1 MASKTGREL
10 LKDARLR
17 AKALEPEGVHGIVEA
32 SGGRPPVLLDVREG
46 DEWRAGHLPGAV
58 HLPRGYFELQVDEK
72 LPDKD
77 APVIV
82 YCAGGNRSALTAV
95 DLEELGYTD
104 VRHMSKGFS
113 GWRDAGFAVEVP
125 KQWTPEQ
132 RDRYSRHFLL
142 PEVGEAGQQKIA
154 NAKVF
159 VLGAGGLGAP
169 ALYYLAAAGVGTLGI
184 CDFDAVE
191 ASNLQRQIIHSTSRV
206 GVNKAKS
213 ARMTIE
219 ELNPDVD
226 VHTYEER
233 LTADNVDEIVAG
245 YDVIIDAT
253 DNFATRYLLNDA
265 AVRFGKPYIYG
276 SIYRFEG
283 YASVF
288 WPAQD
293 GPCYRCLFREAPPAH
308 LAPSC
313 SEAGVLG
320 VLPGIVGVIQA
331 NEALKIIV
339 GYGEPLVGKQL
350 VFDATASHFD
360 EFRIRRDPD
369 CPTCGVH
376 RDEAISA
383 LGGVACN

>member
-1 MASKTGREL
+1 MAGKTGREL
-10 LKDARLR
+10 LKEARLR
-17 AKALEPEGVHGIVEA
+17 ATALQPAEVQRIVDA
-32 SGGRPPVLLDVREG
+32 GGRAPTLLDVREG

-72 LPDKD
+72 LPDKE
-77 APVIV
+77 APIIV
-82 YCAGGNRSALTAV
+82 YCAGGNRSALTTI
-95 DLEELGYTD
+95 DLEELGYTN
-104 VRHMSKGFS
+104 VRHMSGGYS
-113 GWRDAGFAVEVP
+113 GWRDAGLPVEVP
-125 KQWTPEQ
+125 KQWTPDQ
-132 RDRYSRHFLL
+132 RERYSRHFLL

-184 CDFDAVE
+184 CDFDTVE
-191 ASNLQRQIIHSTSRV
+191 ASNLQRQIIHSTARV

-226 VHTYEER
+226 VQVYEER
-233 LTADNVDEIVAG
+233 LTAANVDEIVGG
-245 YDVIIDAT
+245 YDIVIDAT

-265 AVRFGKPYIYG
+265 AVRLGKPYVYG
-276 SIYRFEG
+276 SIFRFEG

-288 WPAQD
+288 WPAHD

-313 SEAGVLG
+313 NEAGVLG
-320 VLPGIVGVIQA
+320 VLPGIIGLIQA

-350 VFDATASHFD
+350 VFDATGTHFD

-369 CPTCGVH
+369 CPTCGLH
-376 RDEAISA
+376 RDEALSA
-383 LGGVACN
+383 LGGVSCD

>member
-1 MASKTGREL
+1 
-10 LKDARLR
+10 
-17 AKALEPEGVHGIVEA
+17 
-32 SGGRPPVLLDVREG
+32 
-46 DEWRAGHLPGAV
+46 
-58 HLPRGYFELQVDEK
+58 
-72 LPDKD
+72 
-77 APVIV
+77 
-82 YCAGGNRSALTAV
+82 
-95 DLEELGYTD
+95 
-104 VRHMSKGFS
+104 
-113 GWRDAGFAVEVP
+113 
-125 KQWTPEQ
+125 
-132 RDRYSRHFLL
+132 RYSRHFLL
-142 PEVGEAGQQKIA
+142 PEVGEAGQQKTA

-191 ASNLQRQIIHSTSRV
+191 ASNLQRQIIHSTARV

-226 VHTYEER
+226 VQIYEER
-233 LTADNVDEIVAG
+233 LTASNVDEIVGG
-245 YDVIIDAT
+245 YDIIIDAT

-265 AVRFGKPYIYG
+265 AVRLGKPYVYG
-276 SIYRFEG
+276 SIFRFEG

-288 WPAQD
+288 WPAQG

-320 VLPGIVGVIQA
+320 VLPGIIGVIQA
-331 NEALKIIV
+331 NEVLKIIV

-350 VFDATASHFD
+350 VFDATGTHFD

-383 LGGVACN
+383 LGGVSC